1 MIKNNNKTQVIMAV
15 VVAATISLVATAVAF
30 YGQSLLVLAGVIFL
44 FILVALLTVSH
55 YARRNRNSAKPL
67 TEPDQS
73 PAVISTATSQIAIGS
88 ANASHFLDGIQH
100 HLAKQ
105 KTVSGNI
112 LARVEGL
119 EQAAAAMNQAVEDT
133 SVRVLQAGEQATAGH
148 QQMNGVMVVRDRQT
162 EQLRQCQLQMSE
174 LKAQSE
180 SIHGVIDTIN
190 RLADQTNLLALNAA
204 IEAARAGDHGRG
216 FAVVADE
223 VRKLAQQTSEATHTI
238 ADVLEKMQ
246 SQSNSANASLDELL
260 KSDHELGEELD
271 GISAKLNEVSGV
283 MGQASTRVQEMS
295 SLQHNVAESSQG
307 ISEEVEHLH
316 SAMNSIEHSIGESSQ
331 RILELSERAETIFI
345 ELRHYEVADL
355 HREMAVT
362 AQEGARRISDV
373 LEKAIEQ
380 GAIDEQTLFHFE
392 YDPIPDTNPI
402 KYRTGFDRLTDERF
416 PAVQEPIL
424 SSHDEIIYAGA
435 VDINGYFPTH
445 NKCFSQPLT
454 GDFDKD
460 MAGNRTKRLFTDRTG
475 KRCGSHEEP
484 FLLQTY
490 KRDTGE
496 VMHDVSAPIY
506 VKGRHWGGF
515 RLGYKGKG

>member
-1 MIKNNNKTQVIMAV
+1 MTQKNNKILLMMASGGAAV
-15 VVAATISLVATAVAF
+15 VSLIVMAVAF
-30 YGQSLLVLAGVIFL
+30 YGQSQLVLAATIFL
-44 FILVALLTVSH
+44 LSFASLLAIGRFRLRESTASNPE
-55 YARRNRNSAKPL
+55 A
-67 TEPDQS
+67 EPDQA
-73 PAVISTATSQIAIGS
+73 PAIISAATSQIAIGS
-88 ANASHFLDGIQH
+88 ADASHFLDGIQQ

-105 KTVSGNI
+105 KSVSGNI

-119 EQAAAAMNQAVEDT
+119 EQAASAMNQAVEDT

-148 QQMNGVMVVRDRQT
+148 QQMDGVKVVRDRQT

-174 LKAQSE
+174 LQTQSE
-180 SIHGVIDTIN
+180 SIHGVIETIN

-246 SQSNSANASLDELL
+246 SQSQSANASLNDLL
-260 KSDHELGEELD
+260 QSDQALGEELD
-271 GISAKLNEVSGV
+271 GIAAKLSEVSDV
-283 MGQASTRVQEMS
+283 MGQAAARVQEMS
-295 SLQHNVAESSQG
+295 DLQHNAAEGSQG

-362 AQEGARRISDV
+362 AQEGARRISAV
-373 LEKAIEQ
+373 LEQALDQ
-380 GAIDEQTLFHFE
+380 GSMDEQTLFHFE
-392 YDPIPDTNPI
+392 YDPIPDTNPV
-402 KYRTGFDRLTDERF
+402 KYHTGFDRLTDDLF

-445 NKCFSQPLT
+445 NRCFSQPLT

-475 KRCGSHEEP
+475 KRCGQHEEP

-506 VKGRHWGGF
+506 VRGRHWGGF
-515 RLGYKGKG
+515 RLGYKGQG